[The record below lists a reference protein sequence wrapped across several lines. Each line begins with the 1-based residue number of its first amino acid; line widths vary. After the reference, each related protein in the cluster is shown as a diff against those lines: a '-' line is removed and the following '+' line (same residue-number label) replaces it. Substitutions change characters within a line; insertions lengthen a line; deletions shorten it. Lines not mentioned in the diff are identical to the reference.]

1 MGTHLPPS
9 KGGMSP
15 FLMGVKAPFL
25 LTFIFIYDII
35 QSVMKRLVWH
45 IIAGIVSL
53 WLADTIITGV
63 EIKANWQA
71 LVLIGSILGLINFFV
86 KPIISVITLPL
97 KILTLG
103 LFGLVIN
110 MAIIWLLDIIF
121 PELVILGIIPLF
133 WTAII
138 VWLTALIL
146 GVYKK
151 TQ

>member
-1 MGTHLPPS
+1 
-9 KGGMSP
+9 
-15 FLMGVKAPFL
+15 MGVKPLFL